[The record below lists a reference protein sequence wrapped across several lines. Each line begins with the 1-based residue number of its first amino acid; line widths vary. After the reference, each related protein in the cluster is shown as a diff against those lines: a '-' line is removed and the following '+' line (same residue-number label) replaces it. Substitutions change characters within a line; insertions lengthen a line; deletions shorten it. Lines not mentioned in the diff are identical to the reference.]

1 MKRFLNGTVVPFLA
15 YWWLLLTSITLR
27 PRVFG
32 ADTQKYAS
40 ENPCI
45 FVFWHNRIFY
55 MPWHLRR
62 QRNLH
67 ALVSPSG
74 DGEIIHGTLRLFGYF
89 TVRGSSFRH
98 GARALIALARKL
110 RGGATAA
117 MIADGSRGPALI
129 AQSGAIYLAKLTGLK
144 IVPLAWGAEWKKNL
158 NSWDKTIFP
167 LPFSRVNVV
176 YGDPIEVPKDIT
188 KEGMEDK
195 RKELEAALLRVTAEA
210 DGFSG

>member
-1 MKRFLNGTVVPFLA
+1 MKRFLNGTIVPFLA
-15 YWWLLLTSITLR
+15 YWWLLFTSVTLR
-27 PRVFG
+27 PRLFG
-32 ADTQKYAS
+32 ENAQKYSA

-89 TVRGSSFRH
+89 TVRGSSFQH
-98 GARALIALARKL
+98 GARALISLAKKL
-110 RGGATAA
+110 RMGAAAA

-129 AQSGAIYLAKLTGLK
+129 AQPGAVYLAKLTGLK
-144 IVPLAWGAEWKKNL
+144 IVPLAWGAKWKRNI

-167 LPFSRVNVV
+167 IPFSRINVV
-176 YGDPIEVPKDIT
+176 YGDPIEVPKDVT
-188 KEGMEDK
+188 KEGIEQK
-195 RKELEAALLRVTAEA
+195 RVELEAALARVTAEA
-210 DGFSG
+210 DIFSQ

>member
-1 MKRFLNGTVVPFLA
+1 MKRFLSGTIVPFFA

-27 PRVFG
+27 PFVFG
-32 ADTQKYAS
+32 ANTQKFTN

-67 ALVSPSG
+67 ALVSASA
-74 DGEIIHGTLRLFGYF
+74 DGEMIHGTLRLFGFF

-98 GARALIALARKL
+98 GARALITLARKL
-110 RGGATAA
+110 RAGAAAA
-117 MIADGSRGPALI
+117 MIADGSRGPALV
-129 AQSGAIYLAKLTGLK
+129 AQPGAIYLAKLTGLK
-144 IVPLAWGAEWKKNL
+144 IVPVAWGAEWKRNF
-158 NSWDKTIFP
+158 NSWDKTLFP

-176 YGDPIEVPKDIT
+176 YGDPIEIPKNIT
-188 KEGMEDK
+188 KEGIEDK
-195 RKELEAALLRVTAEA
+195 RKELEAALMRVTAEA
-210 DGFSG
+210 DGFSR

>member
-1 MKRFLNGTVVPFLA
+1 MKRFLNGTVVPLFA
-15 YWWLLLTSITLR
+15 YGWLLLTSITLR
-27 PRVFG
+27 PRIFG
-32 ADTQKYAS
+32 ADTQKYAA

-89 TVRGSSFRH
+89 TVRGSSFQH

-129 AQSGAIYLAKLTGLK
+129 AQSGPIYLAKLTGLK
-144 IVPLAWGAEWKKNL
+144 IVPLAWGAEWKSHF

-188 KEGMEDK
+188 KDEMEDK

-210 DGFSG
+210 DGFPG

>member
-1 MKRFLNGTVVPFLA
+1 MKRLLNGTIVPFLA

-32 ADTQKYAS
+32 VDMQKYAA

-45 FVFWHNRIFY
+45 FAFWHNRIFY

-74 DGEIIHGTLRLFGYF
+74 DGEMIHGTLRLFGFF
-89 TVRGSSFRH
+89 TVRGSSFKH

-110 RGGATAA
+110 RRGATAA
-117 MIADGSRGPALI
+117 MIADGSRGPALV
-129 AQSGAIYLAKLTGLK
+129 AQPGAVYLAKLTGLK
-144 IVPLAWGAEWKKNL
+144 IVPLAWGAEWKNNF

-167 LPFSRVNVV
+167 FPFSRVNVV
-176 YGDPIEVPKDIT
+176 YGNPVEVPKDIT
-188 KEGMEDK
+188 KEGIEEK
-195 RKELEAALLRVTAEA
+195 RKELEAELLRVTAKA
-210 DGFSG
+210 DGFTR